1 MFSSFLS
8 FQCSPFCFCSSFLSI
23 FTKKQ
28 IPGPFGPDRGTL
40 QLRHPEEDQGERSAG
55 RKRKRAR
62 AREKKKHQETQS
74 RIFNTHP
81 SPFSFSLS
89 LSLSLS
95 LSPNKKYP
103 DLPREGHLHV
113 REERAAPHRYAR
125 REGRE
130 ESRGKKSRGKPL
142 LFVLIPGAHVF
153 PLSPPL
159 FFQYHFKK
167 KKKAALMADVYD
179 EHKDVDGFLYMTFSG
194 ENTFG

>member
-1 MFSSFLS
+1 MGHFSYV
-8 FQCSPFCFCSSFLSI
+8 I
-23 FTKKQ
+23 
-28 IPGPFGPDRGTL
+28 
-40 QLRHPEEDQGERSAG
+40 
-55 RKRKRAR
+55 RKRIKVRGAREERERER
-62 AREKKKHQETQS
+62 ARERRK
-74 RIFNTHP
+74 NTKRP
-81 SPFSFSLS
+81 KVAFLTLTLLPSLS

-167 KKKAALMADVYD
+167 KKSRPHGRRLRRAQGRRRLPVHDLLGG
-179 EHKDVDGFLYMTFSG
+179 EHVWMNRRF
-194 ENTFG
+194 

>member
-81 SPFSFSLS
+81 SSFSFSLS

-95 LSPNKKYP
+95 LSHQTKNIQISPEKAIFMFVKNV
-103 DLPREGHLHV
+103 LPPTGTRG
-113 REERAAPHRYAR
+113 
-125 REGRE
+125 GRE
-130 ESRGKKSRGKPL
+130 E
-142 LFVLIPGAHVF
+142 
-153 PLSPPL
+153 
-159 FFQYHFKK
+159 
-167 KKKAALMADVYD
+167 KKAG
-179 EHKDVDGFLYMTFSG
+179 EKRVDGNLCSSS
-194 ENTFG
+194 